1 MEVETVINS
10 LKENIEEKKA
20 AYNNQKGQKEQLEK
34 RKETII
40 SELENCKEQ
49 IDLLEQVNIYLQQ
62 VSDHARQQ
70 AKEQIEA
77 LVTQALQFVFGEEFS
92 FEVEIEEKRSRPA
105 AEFYV
110 VSEYGE
116 EKIRNRPQDARGG
129 GVVDVVSLAL
139 RVAVLQTFSRPKI
152 LGPLVLDE
160 PAKHVSEE
168 YITRI
173 TKFLKNV
180 SEMYARQI
188 IVVTHQQHLSQV
200 ADKAFLVGLSGS
212 KSEVKVNNNK

>member
-1 MEVETVINS
+1 MGVEKLVST
-10 LKENIEEKKA
+10 LKEDIEEKKA
-20 AYNNQKGQKEQLEK
+20 IYNNQKGQKEQLEENKEEIIK
-34 RKETII
+34 RLDKCK
-40 SELENCKEQ
+40 SE
-49 IDLLEQVNIYLQQ
+49 IDLLDQVNIYLQQ
-62 VSDHARQQ
+62 VSDHARHQ

-77 LVTQALQFVFGEEFS
+77 LVTQALQFVFGEQFS

-110 VSEYGE
+110 VSEYE
-116 EKIRNRPQDARGG
+116 DQTIKNRPQDARGG

-160 PAKHVSEE
+160 PTKHVSEE
-168 YITRI
+168 YITRV

-180 SEMYARQI
+180 SEMYGRQI

-200 ADKAFLVGLSGS
+200 ADKAFLVELSGS
-212 KSEVKVNNNK
+212 KSEVKVNNS

>member
-1 MEVETVINS
+1 MKEIEQLLTA
-10 LKENIEEKKA
+10 LKEDIEQKKA
-20 AYNNQKGQKEQLEK
+20 VYNNQKGQQEQLKETKEQ
-34 RKETII
+34 II
-40 SELENCKEQ
+40 ENLKKSREE

-62 VSDHARQQ
+62 VSDYARQQ

-77 LVTQALQFVFGEEFS
+77 LVTQALQFVFGEQFS

-110 VSEYGE
+110 VSKYGNQ
-116 EKIRNRPQDARGG
+116 KIKNRPQDARGG

-139 RVAVLQTFSRPKI
+139 RIAVLQTFSKPKI
-152 LGPLVLDE
+152 IGPLVLDE
-160 PAKHVSEE
+160 PTKHVSEE
-168 YITRI
+168 YITRV

-180 SEMYARQI
+180 AEMYGRQI

-200 ADKAFLVGLSGS
+200 ADRALLVELDDS
-212 KSEVKVNNNK
+212 KSQVKVANN

>member
-1 MEVETVINS
+1 MAVEAL
-10 LKENIEEKKA
+10 LKNLKDDIEQKKA
-20 AYNNQKGQKEQLEK
+20 EYNNQKGQKEQLEK
-34 RKETII
+34 NKKEII
-40 SELENCKEQ
+40 NDLEQCRDK
-49 IDLLEQVNIYLQQ
+49 IDLLDQVNIYLQQ
-62 VSDHARQQ
+62 VSDYARQQ

-77 LVTQALQFVFGEEFS
+77 LVTQALQFVFGEQFS

-110 VSEYGE
+110 VSEYE
-116 EKIRNRPQDARGG
+116 DQKIKNRPQNARGG

-160 PAKHVSEE
+160 PTKHVSEE
-168 YITRI
+168 YITQV

-180 SEMYARQI
+180 SEMYGRQI

-200 ADKAFLVGLSGS
+200 ADKAFLVELEGS
-212 KSEVKVNNNK
+212 KSQVTVNN

>member
-1 MEVETVINS
+1 MEGT
-10 LKENIEEKKA
+10 KEILTALEEYIDKKKA
-20 AYNNQKGQKEQLEK
+20 VYNSQQGRKEQLEET
-34 RKETII
+34 RENISQQLIEAKE
-40 SELENCKEQ
+40 K
-49 IDLLEQVNIYLQQ
+49 IDLLDQVNIYLQQ
-62 VSDHARQQ
+62 VSDYARQQ

-77 LVTQALQFVFGEEFS
+77 LVTQALQFVFGEQFS

-110 VSEYGE
+110 VSQYGNQTI
-116 EKIRNRPQDARGG
+116 KNRPQDSRGG

-152 LGPLVLDE
+152 IGPLVLDE
-160 PAKHVSEE
+160 PAKHVSDE
-168 YITRI
+168 YITRV

-180 SEMYARQI
+180 SEMYERQI

-200 ADKAFLVGLSGS
+200 ADKSLLVELDGS
-212 KSEVKVNNNK
+212 KSQVSTNNN

>member
-1 MEVETVINS
+1 MEEVEQFLTA
-10 LKENIEEKKA
+10 LKDDIEQKKA
-20 AYNNQKGQKEQLEK
+20 VYNNKKGQKEQLEES
-34 RKETII
+34 REEII
-40 SELENCKEQ
+40 KKLKDLREE

-62 VSDHARQQ
+62 VSDYARQQ

-92 FEVEIEEKRSRPA
+92 FVVEIEEKRSRPA

-110 VSEYGE
+110 VSQHGNQ
-116 EKIRNRPQDARGG
+116 KIKNHPQDSRGG

-139 RVAVLQTFSRPKI
+139 RVAVLETFSKPKI
-152 LGPLVLDE
+152 VGPLVLDE

-168 YITRI
+168 YITRV

-180 SEMYARQI
+180 SEMYGRQI
-188 IVVTHQQHLSQV
+188 IIVTHQQHLSQV
-200 ADKAFLVGLSGS
+200 ADRSLLVELNGS
-212 KSEVKVNNNK
+212 KSQVKANNN

>member
-1 MEVETVINS
+1 MEVEALVTS

-34 RKETII
+34 RKENII
-40 SELENCKEQ
+40 SELENCKDQ

-212 KSEVKVNNNK
+212 KSEVEVNNSK